1 MDTTPLQ
8 SALAWLVTAL
18 SVGLG
23 FLVAVALVTW
33 LTVQVLRDAYHSP
46 RPVIYPRRTKLITI
60 GLLAAFGVGMLLRI
74 LQMQGLTGP

>member
-8 SALAWLVTAL
+8 SALASLGTAL

-23 FLVAVALVTW
+23 FLVAVALITL
-33 LTVQVLRDAYHSP
+33 LTAQVLRDAYHSP
-46 RPVIYPRRTKLITI
+46 TLVIYPRRTKLITTV
-60 GLLAAFGVGMLLRI
+60 LLVAFGVGMLLRI